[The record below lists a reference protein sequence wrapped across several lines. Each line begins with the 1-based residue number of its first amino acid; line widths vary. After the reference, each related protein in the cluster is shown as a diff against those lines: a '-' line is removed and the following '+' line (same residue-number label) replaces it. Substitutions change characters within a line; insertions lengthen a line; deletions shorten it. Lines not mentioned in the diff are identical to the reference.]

1 MNLIRTDQKEL
12 TNIEK
17 NAKEFIV
24 TELKDDFD

>member
-1 MNLIRTDQKEL
+1 MNLIRTDQNEL

-24 TELKDDFD
+24 TELKDAFD